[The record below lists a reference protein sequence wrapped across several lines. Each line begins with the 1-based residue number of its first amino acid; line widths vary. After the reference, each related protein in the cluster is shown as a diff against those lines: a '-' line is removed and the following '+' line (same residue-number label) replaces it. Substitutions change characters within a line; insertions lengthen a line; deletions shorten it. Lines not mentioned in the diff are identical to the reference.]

1 MKKKSIYYNL
11 IIFFRLIRI
20 EYNLDKKD
28 FLSFFLEIFPIDLK
42 RYMDACLST
51 ERLSPKLVQV
61 NNKNKIQF

>member
-1 MKKKSIYYNL
+1 ME
-11 IIFFRLIRI
+11 F
-20 EYNLDKKD
+20 NLDKKD

-61 NNKNKIQF
+61 NREKKDSIFI